1 MCEEPSSDDV
11 RIMRREVR
19 AMHGFV
25 VVAFTML
32 TCTGAIHT
40 ASSGSD
46 AAASVFGHIACGHPI
61 TVLMQFSSSIQL

>member
-1 MCEEPSSDDV
+1 MCEELSSDDLW
-11 RIMRREVR
+11 IMRREVR

-40 ASSGSD
+40 ARSGSD
-46 AAASVFGHIACGHPI
+46 AAASVFGAHACGPM